1 LRTALAL
8 PEYKNSIQHE
18 ITMKNKKNSDNMTG
32 NIRKTTIYHD
42 QWKKQFKEKN
52 IFIINEMLLKRI
64 VKLYR

>member
-1 LRTALAL
+1 
-8 PEYKNSIQHE
+8 
-18 ITMKNKKNSDNMTG
+18 MTG

-64 VKLYR
+64 VKL

>member
-42 QWKKQFKEKN
+42 QWKKQFKEKKH
-52 IFIINEMLLKRI
+52 FYYK
-64 VKLYR
+64 